1 MADMKKVYHDL
12 TIIKMS
18 QVKKTDV
25 HHGCPFSCQNEISK
39 NKPFLKSTLDLVASS
54 RKRQG

>member
-1 MADMKKVYHDL
+1 MDDMKKIYHDL

-54 RKRQG
+54 R